1 MQRGYII
8 LHPAQVRESYL
19 QLVDNLL
26 EAIPDILYE
35 SQHQANTSTRCFK
48 ELYGI
53 DYVYHTTTI
62 NLLFQASWS

>member
-8 LHPAQVRESYL
+8 LHLAQVRENYL

-48 ELYGI
+48 TLWY
-53 DYVYHTTTI
+53 
-62 NLLFQASWS
+62 

>member
-48 ELYGI
+48 AL
-53 DYVYHTTTI
+53 
-62 NLLFQASWS
+62 W